1 SCLTIGLNPAALIVP
16 TPSAT
21 VKPRTSGIGAVCGPR
36 ETTSVTCE
44 PRGSEAPGFGFASM
58 TVPFGLVESASCCDT
73 LKPSCS
79 SSDCASEAFLP
90 ITSEGTI
97 TGGRP
102 LETLIRTV
110 VPFTTIVPGAGDC
123 PVTVPVGLLDVTS

>member
-1 SCLTIGLNPAALIVP
+1 M
-16 TPSAT
+16 
-21 VKPRTSGIGAVCGPR
+21 
-36 ETTSVTCE
+36 SVTCE
-44 PRGSEAPGFGFASM
+44 PRGSDVPGFGLVST
-58 TVPFGLVESASCCDT
+58 TVPLGFVESASCCET

-97 TGGRP
+97 TGGSP

-110 VPFTTIVPGAGDC
+110 VPFTTIVPGAGDW
-123 PVTVPVGLLDVTS
+123 PVTVPVALLDVTS